1 MDIIQ
6 YSKTNQKL
14 LCKRVINLTILGLNW
29 GNNFQTKNW
38 PLSKVVTSFFVFLD
52 PQRTFCANE
61 THLIHSKIMN

>member
-38 PLSKVVTSFFVFLD
+38 PLSEVVTSF
-52 PQRTFCANE
+52 
-61 THLIHSKIMN
+61 

>member
-29 GNNFQTKNW
+29 GNNFQAKNW
-38 PLSKVVTSFFVFLD
+38 PLSKVVTSFKIIFFLAC
-52 PQRTFCANE
+52 Q
-61 THLIHSKIMN
+61 